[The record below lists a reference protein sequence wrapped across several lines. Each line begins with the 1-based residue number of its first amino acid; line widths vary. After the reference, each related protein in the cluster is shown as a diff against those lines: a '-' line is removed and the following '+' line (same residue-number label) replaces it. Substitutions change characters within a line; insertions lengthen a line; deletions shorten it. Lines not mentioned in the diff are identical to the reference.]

1 MGNLADDDPK
11 LTHVLDDLYA
21 HYENPGAWCVAPGA
35 EDAFASL
42 RSAGVKVAVISNW
55 DTRLPKLLR
64 DCGFDESLI
73 DTVIVSAEQM
83 SDKPDRKI
91 FDVALERLG
100 LVGSAHVVAHVGDSS
115 VNDVD
120 GSRDAGFGAS
130 LLWTS
135 SLGAGRAFDFGE
147 IAEEILASRE

>member
-1 MGNLADDDPK
+1 M
-11 LTHVLDDLYA
+11 
-21 HYENPGAWCVAPGA
+21 
-35 EDAFASL
+35 
-42 RSAGVKVAVISNW
+42 
-55 DTRLPKLLR
+55 
-64 DCGFDESLI
+64 
-73 DTVIVSAEQM
+73 
-83 SDKPDRKI
+83 
-91 FDVALERLG
+91 ALERLG